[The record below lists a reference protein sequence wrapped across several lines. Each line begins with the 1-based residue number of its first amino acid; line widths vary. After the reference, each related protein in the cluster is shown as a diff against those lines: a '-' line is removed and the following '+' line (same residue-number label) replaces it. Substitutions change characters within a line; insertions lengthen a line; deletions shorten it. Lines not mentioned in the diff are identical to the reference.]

1 MTHRAAALSVSNKSE
16 PITCLFCLNRDL
28 ACLHKELWWFS
39 KAVPRTRLGW
49 SSCLTDY
56 RVYFS
61 PLHRHSGH
69 AACGPPEPVLLL
81 LNMPPQLRLVN
92 CRAMTWVH
100 PIPLAG
106 HSHLFFYCSVFLF
119 PTFKKQIWKLH
130 PLFTLLSSSVNILHH
145 VKEAVHCNS
154 WRRSRKSN
162 SWSKCR
168 EEMSMVRL
176 VTHSRRNSRTS
187 GLGNIEEGRVERW

>member
-16 PITCLFCLNRDL
+16 PTACLFCLNRDL

-69 AACGPPEPVLLL
+69 AAWTCPSITKYAPPPTQTCQLQSHDLGTSHSPSRTQLFIFLLFCL
-81 LNMPPQLRLVN
+81 PFPCFQKQL
-92 CRAMTWVH
+92 
-100 PIPLAG
+100 
-106 HSHLFFYCSVFLF
+106 
-119 PTFKKQIWKLH
+119 WKLH
-130 PLFTLLSSSVNILHH
+130 PLFTLLSSSVNVFHH
-145 VKEAVHCNS
+145 VKGAVHCNS